1 MSADRQTPS
10 RPTAGNVARIERLTL
25 GVLLASGLTPTD
37 VAILAHAYRHG
48 SPLASRGLERRLGS
62 AVIHGTPA
70 EITLASRTGPIVH
83 PGMLDGTMLTLHAIV
98 PLAPGVAWSAGTIHT
113 VGATIPQTLAI
124 NLPGRPLR
132 VLIVHPDLDPD
143 AVMTE
148 PVAAQGLVSVPM
160 ETVDL
165 PLPGR
170 IQMAW
175 RTAVLLQREHAADRR
190 LSREIDY
197 PSKDPYRIGIT
208 PLGVAPAIV
217 ATLAAIA
224 MPWIAIAAWGR
235 LDPLGPVADLATVC
249 LLLRGVVDAL
259 RAYPKSQ
266 TVSHLTGTWTARSY
280 HRICEMTFGTPPG
293 YRDTTLTQGYDHSV
307 WLSRRHDERGHDDKF
322 NPIP

>member
-25 GVLLASGLTPTD
+25 GVLLASGLTPSD
-37 VAILAHAYRHG
+37 VAILAHASRHG

-83 PGMLDGTMLTLHAIV
+83 PGMLDGTMLTIHAIIPV
-98 PLAPGVAWSAGTIHT
+98 APGVAWSAGTIHT

-124 NLPGRPLR
+124 NLPGRTLR
-132 VLIVHPDLDPD
+132 ALLLHPDLDPD

-148 PVAAQGLVSVPM
+148 PVAAQGLVSLPM
-160 ETVDL
+160 ETIDL
-165 PLPGR
+165 PLPSR
-170 IQMAW
+170 IRTAW
-175 RTAVLLQREHAADRR
+175 RTAVLLQREHSTDRR

-208 PLGVAPAIV
+208 PLGVAPVIV

-224 MPWIAIAAWGR
+224 MPWVAIAAWGKI
-235 LDPLGPVADLATVC
+235 DPLGPVAGLATIC
-249 LLLRGVVDAL
+249 FLLRGIVDAL
-259 RAYPKSQ
+259 HAYPRSQ

-280 HRICEMTFGTPPG
+280 HRICEMMFGTPLS
-293 YRDTTLTQGYDHSV
+293 YWDVMLTHRFDHSV
-307 WLSRRHDERGHDDKF
+307 WLSRRYEERRYDEKF
-322 NPIP
+322 NPVP